1 MPPAVVTPSPNTSKR
16 LSFVQHVLF
25 IVAAMACFVIFSAGA
40 IGGVFFPDIVS
51 LPITLICILGMFTLA
66 LVSLL
71 TSGNSDHVK
80 ARQTNETLGLASRTI
95 SYMIK
100 GLDNASAQP
109 VCDLLLPHVSSISVA
124 ITGREQI
131 LGFAG
136 EDAENHLVGTPIQT
150 QVTRDVL
157 RDGKTRIVESAEA
170 IGFVRKNA
178 RIKAAIIAALTMNH
192 SIVGTLKFYY
202 SSPRRIDENQTAMA
216 EGFATLLS
224 AQLTLSVVE
233 QQTELATRMELKALQ
248 AQINPHFLFN
258 TINTIAS
265 FARTD
270 PDRARE
276 MLREFAVYYRRL
288 LENSEDLIN
297 LASEIEQTQRYL
309 MFQRARFGDDAI
321 EMKVHVE
328 PRLEE
333 LRVPA
338 FIVQPLVENAVGHAR
353 REDGSTLHIR
363 VRAFHAADNV
373 VISVD
378 DDGVGIPAE
387 RLHTVVGGGSN
398 SGMGIAL
405 KNVNARLQGYFGG
418 QSGLFVT
425 SEEGKGTTVN
435 LTLSDA
441 VARLPEAD

>member
-1 MPPAVVTPSPNTSKR
+1 MLPTPSAIVTPLQNTSKR
-16 LSFVQHVLF
+16 LSFVQRVLF
-25 IVAAMACFVIFSAGA
+25 IVAAMACFAIFSAGA
-40 IGGVFFPDIVS
+40 VGGVFFPDIVS
-51 LPITLICILGMFTLA
+51 LPITLVCILGMFTLA
-66 LVSLL
+66 LMSLF

-100 GLDNASAQP
+100 GLDHASAQP
-109 VCDLLLPHVSSISVA
+109 VCELLLPHVSSISVA

-136 EDAENHLVGTPIQT
+136 EDAKNHLVGTPIQT

-157 RDGKTRIVESAEA
+157 EDGKMRIVDSAEA
-170 IGFVRKNA
+170 IGFARKNS
-178 RIKAAIIAALTMNH
+178 RIKAAIIVALTMNH

-202 SSPRRIDENQTAMA
+202 SSPRRIDETQKAMA

-265 FARTD
+265 YTRTD
-270 PDRARE
+270 PERGRD

-288 LENSEDLIN
+288 LENSEDLIA
-297 LASEIEQTQRYL
+297 LEAEVEQTQRYL
-309 MFQRARFGDDAI
+309 MFQRARFGEDAI
-321 EMKVHVE
+321 LMEVDIE
-328 PRLEE
+328 DGLES
-333 LRVPA
+333 LKVPA
-338 FIVQPLVENAVGHAR
+338 FVVQPIVENAVAHAR
-353 REDGSTLHIR
+353 RDDGSPLHIG
-363 VRAFHAADNV
+363 VRAYREEGGVAVAV
-373 VISVD
+373 R

-387 RLHTVVGGGSN
+387 RLHTVVGGGSKT
-398 SGMGIAL
+398 GMGIAL

-418 QSGLFVT
+418 ASGLCVE
-425 SEEGKGTTVN
+425 SVEGEGTTVK
-435 LTLSDA
+435 LTLS
-441 VARLPEAD
+441 EAGER

>member
-1 MPPAVVTPSPNTSKR
+1 MPSSKHIFSAVV
-16 LSFVQHVLF
+16 LV
-25 IVAAMACFVIFSAGA
+25 ACFVVFSVGA
-40 IGGVFFPDIVS
+40 IGGIFYPDSVP
-51 LPITLICILGMFTLA
+51 LVLTLACILGMFTLA
-66 LVSLL
+66 LLALFS
-71 TSGNSDHVK
+71 SGNSDHVK

-95 SYMIK
+95 AHMSK
-100 GLDNASAQP
+100 GLDRDSAQP
-109 VCDLLLPHVSSISVA
+109 VCELLLPHVSSISVA
-124 ITGREQI
+124 ITGRGHV

-136 EDAENHLVGTPIQT
+136 EDAANHKVGTPIQT
-150 QVTRDVL
+150 QVTREVL
-157 RDGKTRIVESAEA
+157 ADGKTRIVNTAEA
-170 IGFVRKNA
+170 VGFTRKNS

-192 SIVGTLKFYY
+192 AIVGTLKFYY

-270 PDRARE
+270 PDRARD
-276 MLREFAVYYRRL
+276 MLREFAIYYRRL
-288 LENSEDLIN
+288 LENSEDLIS
-297 LASEIEQTQRYL
+297 LASELEQTQRYL
-309 MFQRARFGDDAI
+309 MFQRARFGEEAI
-321 EMKVHVE
+321 EMKIHVE
-328 PRLEE
+328 PRLEQ

-338 FIVQPLVENAVGHAR
+338 FIVQPLVENAVAHAR

-363 VRAFHAADNV
+363 VRAYHAEGNV
-373 VISVD
+373 VVSVE
-378 DDGVGIPAE
+378 DDGVGIPE
-387 RLHTVVGGGSN
+387 KRLHTVVGGGSN
-398 SGMGIAL
+398 TGMGIAL

-418 QSGLFVT
+418 ESGLFV
-425 SEEGKGTTVN
+425 SSKEGEGTTVK

-441 VARLPEAD
+441 VARPPEAD